1 MLAVSLL
8 IAAAHFAPPSPIAF
22 PHPLITEVLYNVP
35 QGSDGDANGDGS
47 RSANGDEFIEL
58 VNPHEKPIDLE
69 GYTITDGVET
79 QLNTTRK
86 GGEKDAATPTD
97 KSKKSKTVQK
107 PQVEFTF
114 PALTLKPGERVLLF
128 NGHKQKFTGPHGT
141 TKQAPTAGNPEF
153 GGAYVFTMAVESTFV
168 ALNNASDAVQLL
180 APAHAKGAERK
191 TVEVVWWGK
200 PGEAAYDHSAGLC
213 EEVKEGKG
221 SVHRIGRSKTW
232 ASSGDLS
239 GTLKGLFS
247 PGAIDL
253 DAVPEPA
260 KEAKPLKKDTVKP
273 NDPKTTPAEK
283 PKESPVT
290 EPAAPR

>member
-8 IAAAHFAPPSPIAF
+8 IAAAHFVPPSPIAF

-58 VNPHEKPIDLE
+58 VNPHDKAIELE

-79 QLNTTRK
+79 QLNVTKK
-86 GGEKDAATPTD
+86 GGEKDGAAQPD
-97 KSKKSKTVQK
+97 KSKKKSQTVQK

-114 PALTLKPGERVLLF
+114 PKLTLQPGEKVLVF
-128 NGHKQKFTGPHGT
+128 NGYKQKFSGPHGT
-141 TKQAPTAGNPEF
+141 TKQAPTAGDPVF
-153 GGAYVFTMAVESTFV
+153 AGAYVFTMAVESTFV

-221 SVHRIGRSKTW
+221 SVHRIGRAKSW

-253 DAVPEPA
+253 DAVPEA
-260 KEAKPLKKDTVKP
+260 TKEAKPAKKDAAKP
-273 NDPKTTPAEK
+273 KGTPVEPAETPDTKTPA
-283 PKESPVT
+283 PK
-290 EPAAPR
+290 